1 MFFETVLYYVLLQI
15 LSRKSREEEYNRA
28 ENITSAVPST
38 ITSAIAKENTALI
51 YLRELT
57 SHPVLK
63 DKKKGRRKK
72 KRSSRKE
79 LNTAVQSV
87 F

>member
-1 MFFETVLYYVLLQI
+1 MTGAI
-15 LSRKSREEEYNRA
+15 MRK
-28 ENITSAVPST
+28 
-38 ITSAIAKENTALI
+38 NTAFF
-51 YLRELT
+51 YLRKLA
-57 SHPVLK
+57 SHLVLK
-63 DKKKGRRKK
+63 NKKKGGRKK